1 MNPSSLI
8 GFCFSTI
15 EPAQSEQ
22 CQVPLPQKETIL
34 DNSSSRESA
43 SKRHTQGQTSKGK
56 GSNETTRHIGGQ
68 AVIEGVMIRNRDVY
82 SIAVRKPDGCIG
94 VVKNVIKSPAQRY
107 RVLRSPFI
115 RGITILL
122 ENLILG
128 VKALLYSAELQATEI
143 GQEGINQEQG
153 DFSGKSHTQSGVLVT
168 LGLIP
173 AIALGIALFV
183 ILPNLATHLIGIVE
197 HEKPFLFNGL
207 AGIIRLA
214 LFLLYILFISLIR
227 DIRRTFQYHGAEHKS
242 IFCYEAGKPLTL
254 DEAKR
259 FKTLHPRC
267 GTSFIF
273 FVLFITIIVF
283 PLLTVALKSF
293 YPSFATL
300 PLFYR
305 KVITILLH
313 LIVALPIIASVS
325 YELLKLAD
333 RFNKSFIFKAL
344 ISPGL
349 LLQRITT
356 KEPDDSQLEVAIEAV
371 KAVV

>member
-1 MNPSSLI
+1 MNLSRLI
-8 GFCFSTI
+8 GFCFFATD
-15 EPAQSEQ
+15 SEQ
-22 CQVPLPQKETIL
+22 REQTSLPRLEEESFV
-34 DNSSSRESA
+34 DNASSRESG
-43 SKRHTQGQTSKGK
+43 SKKHDSDHTSKGH
-56 GSNETTRHIGGQ
+56 GTNETTRRIGGQ

-94 VVKNVIKSPAQRY
+94 VVKNVIRSPAQHY
-107 RVLRSPFI
+107 KVLRSPFI
-115 RGITILL
+115 RGVTVLI

-128 VKALLYSAELQATEI
+128 IKSLLYSAELQVTEI
-143 GQEGINQEQG
+143 TKEGLNKEQG
-153 DFSGKSHTQSGVLVT
+153 NAQGKSQIQSGFLVT

-173 AIALGIALFV
+173 AIALGVALFV
-183 ILPNLATHLIGIVE
+183 ILPNLATHLIGIIE

-207 AGIIRLA
+207 AGIIRVA
-214 LFLLYILFISLIR
+214 IFLLYILVISLIK
-227 DIRRTFQYHGAEHKS
+227 DIKRTFQYHGAEHKS

-254 DEAKR
+254 EEARR

-283 PLLTVALKSF
+283 PLLTVALTSV
-293 YPSFATL
+293 YPAFVAL
-300 PLFYR
+300 PLLYR
-305 KVITILLH
+305 KTLTILLH
-313 LIVALPIIASVS
+313 LIVALPIIASIS
-325 YELLKLAD
+325 YELLKLSD
-333 RFNKSFIFKAL
+333 HYNNSFIFKVL

-349 LLQRITT
+349 FLQRITT